1 MNRHLDKLIYRV
13 RLGLVRI
20 SQPKLRERD
29 SDGRMLSKKS
39 ERLRIMRGEIQ
50 KSHGAGAAP
59 KERRS
64 G

>member
-29 SDGRMLSKKS
+29 SDGRRGSFVHCDHGYLYY
-39 ERLRIMRGEIQ
+39 LRRYWYGIY
-50 KSHGAGAAP
+50 
-59 KERRS
+59 
-64 G
+64 